1 MATGRSLCSLSILML
16 FLAVPIMSTLT
27 PSDAVAQSGAQS
39 GPQSDAQAGVRR
51 GKVALSVRGKF
62 IDQRIAEFMEKH
74 DVPGLAMAIVQA
86 PYIPRSAGYGRASL
100 TDDELASTRTMWNIG
115 PLTQAFTAVAVF
127 QLHEAGKLG
136 LRDAIGKYLPN
147 LPATWAKVT
156 VFELLQ
162 HASGI
167 ADYRTSPR
175 YMTDQAYKPAELL
188 ALVAD
193 QPPLFATGTEVRLS
207 ATNFL
212 LLGLI
217 IERAGGLPYR
227 DFITRHQIE
236 PLGLRATMFAEDFAA
251 RSFLDRPHGRFTKEI
266 PYVNPVEPA
275 VGYRIVEGKLAAV
288 PPSTSQNLFAF
299 GSLWSSA
306 EDISAWDIALAGSIL
321 VKSPENRALL
331 YKPTTLANG
340 TVVPAMAG
348 WQFTRHPGFMEIK
361 GSSPGFSAYLSRFT
375 DPGDLVCVTLLAN
388 KEGLDLTGLA
398 RDIAEAY
405 KADLGADV
413 MSDSIVTRES
423 RFPVDE
429 TVARLEAQ
437 LAALK
442 IQVFATFDHAD
453 NARKAGLDLRPTKV
467 IVFGN
472 PQAGTKLMQEKQ
484 AIALD
489 LPLRL
494 SVWEDARKRVWVSY
508 HDVGEVAREFG
519 LKDKAVVSA
528 MERLLGGLVARSTD
542 VYRD

>member
-1 MATGRSLCSLSILML
+1 MTFSRSIAAVLLAL
-16 FLAVPIMSTLT
+16 FAPAALA
-27 PSDAVAQSGAQS
+27 PSEAA
-39 GPQSDAQAGVRR
+39 AQAEVAR
-51 GKVALSVRGKF
+51 GKAALSVRGKF
-62 IDQRIAEFMEKH
+62 IDQRIAEFMEKN

-100 TDDELASTRTMWNIG
+100 SDDELASTKTMWNIG

-127 QLHEAGKLG
+127 QLHEAQKLDI
-136 LRDAIGKYLPN
+136 RAAIGKVLPD
-147 LPATWAKVT
+147 LPAAWAQVT

-167 ADYRTSPR
+167 PDYRSSADFKEDR
-175 YMTDQAYKPAELL
+175 SYKPTELA
-188 ALVAD
+188 ALVSA
-193 QPPLFATGTEVRLS
+193 QPLLFKSGTQVRMS
-207 ATNFL
+207 ATDFL

-217 IERAGGLPYR
+217 IERASGMSFH
-227 DFITRHQIE
+227 DFITRRQIE
-236 PLGLRATMFAEDFAA
+236 PLGLRATMFAEDFSTK
-251 RSFLDRPHGRFTKEI
+251 SFLDRPHKRFTSEV
-266 PYVNPVEPA
+266 PYLNPIEPA
-275 VGYRIVEGKLAAV
+275 VGYREVAGKLVAAD
-288 PPSTSQNLFAF
+288 PKASANLFGF

-321 VKSPENRALL
+321 VKSPENRALI
-331 YKPTTLANG
+331 YRPTTLVNG
-340 TVVPAMAG
+340 TIVPAMAG
-348 WQFTRHPGFMEIK
+348 WEFTRHPGFMEIK

-375 DPGDLVCVTLLAN
+375 APSDLVCVTLLAN

-413 MSDSIVTRES
+413 ESASIVTRES
-423 RFPVDE
+423 KFSVDE

-437 LAALK
+437 LAARK
-442 IQVFATFDHAD
+442 IPVFAIFDHAD
-453 NARKAGLDLRPTKV
+453 NAQKVGLELRPTKV

-472 PQAGTKLMQEKQ
+472 PQVGTKLMQDRQ

-508 HDVGEVAREFG
+508 PSVGELAGQYGVR
-519 LKDKAVVSA
+519 DTAVVSA
-528 MERLLGGLVARSTD
+528 MERLLDGLAARSTD
-542 VYRD
+542 VY

>member
-1 MATGRSLCSLSILML
+1 MACQRMTFARSIAAVL
-16 FLAVPIMSTLT
+16 LALLALPTLA
-27 PSDAVAQSGAQS
+27 PSEAA
-39 GPQSDAQAGVRR
+39 AQAEVAR
-51 GKVALSVRGKF
+51 GKAALSVRGKF
-62 IDQRIAEFMEKH
+62 IDQRIAEFMEKN

-100 TDDELASTRTMWNIG
+100 SDDELASTKTMWNIG

-127 QLHEAGKLG
+127 QLHEAQKLDI
-136 LRDAIGKYLPN
+136 RAAIGKYLPD
-147 LPATWAKVT
+147 LPAAWAQGT

-167 ADYRTSPR
+167 PDYRTSPEFKDDR
-175 YMTDQAYKPAELL
+175 SYKPAELL
-188 ALVAD
+188 ALVSA
-193 QPPLFATGTEVRLS
+193 QPLLFQPGTQVRMS
-207 ATNFL
+207 ATDFL
-212 LLGLI
+212 LLGLLV
-217 IERAGGLPYR
+217 ERASGMSFH
-227 DFITRHQIE
+227 DFVTRHQIE
-236 PLGLRATMFAEDFAA
+236 PLGLRATMFTEDFATK
-251 RSFLDRPHGRFTKEI
+251 SFLDRPHKRFTSEI

-275 VGYRIVEGKLAAV
+275 VGYREVAGKLVAV
-288 PPSTSQNLFAF
+288 DPKASANLFAF

-321 VKSPENRALL
+321 VKSPENRALI

-340 TVVPAMAG
+340 TIVPAMAG
-348 WQFTRHPGFMEIK
+348 WEFTRHPGFMEIK

-375 DPGDLVCVTLLAN
+375 APSDLVCVTLLAN

-413 MSDSIVTRES
+413 ESDSIVRRES
-423 RFPVDE
+423 KFSVDE

-437 LAALK
+437 LSARK
-442 IQVFATFDHAD
+442 IPVFATFDHAD
-453 NARKAGLDLRPTKV
+453 NAQKVGLELRPTKV

-472 PQAGTKLMQEKQ
+472 PQVGTKLMQGKQ

-494 SVWEDARKRVWVSY
+494 SVWEDASKRVWVSY
-508 HDVGEVAREFG
+508 PSLGDLAGQYG
-519 LKDKAVVSA
+519 IKDKAVVSA
-528 MERLLGGLVARSTD
+528 MERLLDLLAARSTD
-542 VYRD
+542 VY